1 MCDEELDRR
10 IIIQAPEFADA
21 KAFGAFF
28 ARADQLATL
37 VDQLIASDS
46 DFAARVDRLNLCG
59 HNLCIDALRLAKAL
73 LVNPGALVIPTHT
86 QLAES
91 FCIFEGCGLFKSKD
105 PNCYDL
111 ASSATITLLTVRQS
125 VDRLL
130 STENVVSELRPETIV
145 MTAPAFATRGP
156 AP

>member
-46 DFAARVDRLNLCG
+46 DFAARVDRLNCM
-59 HNLCIDALRLAKAL
+59 R
-73 LVNPGALVIPTHT
+73 
-86 QLAES
+86 S
-91 FCIFEGCGLFKSKD
+91 
-105 PNCYDL
+105 
-111 ASSATITLLTVRQS
+111 
-125 VDRLL
+125 
-130 STENVVSELRPETIV
+130 
-145 MTAPAFATRGP
+145 
-156 AP
+156 